1 MADNY
6 QTGTLPPLNSVHAW
20 IFFAFLSSADFS
32 EINFFQILF
41 QEYHQS
47 VKYFDPDQA
56 RRSVLPDLGTHSL
69 HRLSADGTGRLRV
82 KPVHTSSTIL
92 HILQKKHLLVVF

>member
-6 QTGTLPPLNSVHAW
+6 QTGTLPPFDCVHAW
-20 IFFAFLSSADFS
+20 IFSVFLSSADFF

-47 VKYFDPDQA
+47 VKRFDLDQT
-56 RRSVLPDLGTHSL
+56 RRSVLPDLGTYSL
-69 HRLSADGTGRLRV
+69 QRLSGDGTGRLRV
-82 KPVHTSSTIL
+82 KPVDTSL
-92 HILQKKHLLVVF
+92 EA